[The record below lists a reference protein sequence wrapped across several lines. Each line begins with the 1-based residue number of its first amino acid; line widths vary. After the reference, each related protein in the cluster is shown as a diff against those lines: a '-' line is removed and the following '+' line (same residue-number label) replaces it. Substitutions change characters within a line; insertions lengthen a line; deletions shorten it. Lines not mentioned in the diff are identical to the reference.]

1 MGLRTEMVEE
11 VEMEAEVDM
20 VMEMWGWFRCRSRK
34 HFVLSNEIVLLLKT
48 YGRSKV
54 STHRQFRLSFG

>member
-1 MGLRTEMVEE
+1 MEVGLRTEMVEE

-34 HFVLSNEIVLLLKT
+34 HFVLSNEIVLLM
-48 YGRSKV
+48 
-54 STHRQFRLSFG
+54 